1 MRTRRTELEIIGQ
14 ADTPR
19 PKRSPLP
26 SHQSKETSG
35 CVFTGNHKPIPPL
48 PKKKSSNSRARL
60 ISVASAAAGAT
71 AGNQCIG
78 LLPRVER
85 TDAHHLGSRDSASF
99 VYIPPSGNEFLIL
112 RCPSLGITYFF
123 FPIYLAVEL
132 PPPFFDVSQAKW
144 KRGGRY
150 KEKKEEKIFKRKKKH
165 LTSVHILTAQ
175 NLISHRKPS
184 CRPVISSHHGKRK
197 RYGQYE
203 QKEK

>member
-1 MRTRRTELEIIGQ
+1 MCSRAITS
-14 ADTPR
+14 
-19 PKRSPLP
+19 RSPLFR
-26 SHQSKETSG
+26 KR
-35 CVFTGNHKPIPPL
+35 K
-48 PKKKSSNSRARL
+48 A
-60 ISVASAAAGAT
+60 AT
-71 AGNQCIG
+71 AG
-78 LLPRVER
+78 
-85 TDAHHLGSRDSASF
+85 LGSSALHRQPRELQPATNALASYQELNVLMRTTSDHVIRPVLCTF
-99 VYIPPSGNEFLIL
+99 PRPATS
-112 RCPSLGITYFF
+112 SLSSAARLLVSHIFF

-132 PPPFFDVSQAKW
+132 PPPPPFFVVSQAKW
-144 KRGGRY
+144 KRGGRH